1 MYARILMGVAL
12 VFAVQNVCGQIAEP
26 IKSSTDPYFC
36 NSAKVYNLQAETSL
50 SVRSGPG
57 MQFPKIDHLKNET
70 VVYVCD
76 EKSDWVQIFYSGPGR
91 PCVADS
97 PVGLLSTK
105 MDTCKSGWAR
115 REWINVISG

>member
-1 MYARILMGVAL
+1 MGIALILVT
-12 VFAVQNVCGQIAEP
+12 QKVCGQIAEP
-26 IKSSTDPYFC
+26 IKSSKDPYFC
-36 NSAKVYNLQAETSL
+36 NYAKVYNLHADVNL

-57 MQFPKIDHLKNET
+57 MKFPKIDRLKDET

-76 EKSDWVQIFYSGPGR
+76 EKSDWVQVFYSGPGH

-105 MDTCKSGWAR
+105 MNTCKSGWAR
-115 REWINVISG
+115 RDWINIISG